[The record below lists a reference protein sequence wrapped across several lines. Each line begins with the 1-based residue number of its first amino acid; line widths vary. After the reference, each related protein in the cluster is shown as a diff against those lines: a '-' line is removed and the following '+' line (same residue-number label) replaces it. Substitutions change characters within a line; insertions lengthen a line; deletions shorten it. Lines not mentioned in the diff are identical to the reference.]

1 MDERNR
7 EYLQKGFGSLE
18 NAGMQTPASIQ
29 RANAEYE
36 QARKLLRETMG
47 ANYDKHLSDYR
58 KMLQELMHKFKVGPL
73 MAANHAIQRLQ
84 LPENKHVDTED
95 GKAQLMF
102 MAAALDLLEPDLR
115 RN

>member
-1 MDERNR
+1 MDDRNR
-7 EYLQKGFGSLE
+7 EYLTKGFDALE
-18 NAGMQTPASIQ
+18 QAGMQTPQSIA

-36 QARKLLRETMG
+36 QARKLLREAMG
-47 ANYDKHLSDYR
+47 SNYDNIISDYR
-58 KMLQELMHKFKVGPL
+58 KMLQELMHKFKISPL
-73 MAANHAIQRLQ
+73 MAASHAIERLS

-102 MAAALDLLEPDLR
+102 MAAALDLLEPDLK